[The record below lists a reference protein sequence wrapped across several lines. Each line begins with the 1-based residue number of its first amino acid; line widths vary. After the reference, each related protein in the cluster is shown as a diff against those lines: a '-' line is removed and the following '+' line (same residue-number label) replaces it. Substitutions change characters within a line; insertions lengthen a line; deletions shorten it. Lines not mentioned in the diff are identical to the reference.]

1 MSQLQLRRQ
10 GVSWTDVDGEIVA
23 LDEDAALYLAA
34 NETGGML
41 WRALAHGC
49 TRDELAALLCETYE
63 VSAEQ
68 ACADI
73 DTFLADLRERGLLA
87 A

>member
-23 LDEDAALYLAA
+23 LDEDAAVYLAA

-41 WRALAHGC
+41 WRALSQGC
-49 TRDELAALLCETYE
+49 TRDELAALLCEAYE
-63 VSAEQ
+63 VPAEQ
-68 ACADI
+68 ARADV
-73 DTFLADLRERGLLA
+73 DAFLASLRDRGLLA